1 MTFTTT
7 IGAAR
12 VDQVTEVDRWAFPP
26 AELFPAIEDGLAESA
41 ATDLGDGYIDPDTGD
56 LLLAIHTYVI
66 RLGPTVIVVDT
77 GNGNAKQRP
86 VLAAHHM
93 FDTDYLDRLAHTGVE
108 PDDVDLVIS
117 THLHPDHC
125 GWNTRLVDGQ
135 WRPTFPNAVYLFAR
149 SDLDALRGLAAG
161 DGHEGVLADLARTYV
176 DSVGPVLRDG
186 HWRAVAE
193 DEVIAAHDDT
203 EIVVL
208 AAPGHT
214 HGHLAIEIRSARCGA
229 ILAGDA
235 IHHPIQL
242 LHPELVQGGDAE
254 PGTARATRAALLRRC
269 ADEGLLLLPAHFTEH
284 APFRVT
290 IGGDGRP
297 AVSAAVG

>member
-1 MTFTTT
+1 MTFTRT

-12 VDQVTEVDRWAFPP
+12 VDQVTEVDQWAFPP
-26 AELFPAIEDGLAESA
+26 AELFPAIEDGAAEA
-41 ATDLGDGYIDPDTGD
+41 AGVELGDGYIDPENGD

-66 RLGPTVIVVDT
+66 RLGDTTVIVDT
-77 GNGNAKQRP
+77 GNGNTKERP
-86 VLAAHHM
+86 VLLAHHM
-93 FDTDYLDRLAHTGVE
+93 FDTDFLDRLARTGVA

-135 WRPTFPNAVYLFAR
+135 WRPTFPNATYLFAHT
-149 SDLDALRGLAAG
+149 DLDALRTLAAG
-161 DGHEGVLADLARTYV
+161 DGHAGVLADLARTYA

-186 HWRAVAE
+186 HWRTVTE
-193 DEVIAAHDDT
+193 GEVIAAHDGT

-214 HGHLAIEIRSARCGA
+214 DGHLAIEIRSADAGA
-229 ILAGDA
+229 IIAGDA

-242 LHPELVQGGDAE
+242 RHPDLVQGGDAE
-254 PGTARATRAALLRRC
+254 PRTARATRQELLRRC
-269 ADEGLLLLPAHFTEH
+269 ADEGLLLMPAHFTEH

-290 IGGDGRP
+290 IGADDRP
-297 AVSAAVG
+297 AISAADG

>member
-7 IGAAR
+7 FGAAR
-12 VDQVTEVDRWAFPP
+12 VDQVTELDRWAFPP
-26 AELFPAIEDGLAESA
+26 AELFPAIEDGMAASA
-41 ATDLGDGYIDPDTGD
+41 RVELGDGYVDPDTGD

-66 RLGPTVIVVDT
+66 RLGGTVIVVDT
-77 GNGNAKQRP
+77 GNGNAKERP

-93 FDTDYLDRLAHTGVE
+93 FDTDYLDRLSRTGIA
-108 PDDVDLVIS
+108 PGDVDLVIS

-135 WRPTFPNAVYLFAR
+135 WRPTFPNAVHLFAEK
-149 SDLDALRGLAAG
+149 DLDSLRSLAAG
-161 DGHEGVLADLARTYV
+161 EELTGVVADLARTYR

-186 HWRAVAE
+186 HWRAVA
-193 DEVIAAHDDT
+193 DGDVIAAADGV
-203 EIVVL
+203 EVIVR

-214 HGHLAIEIRSARCGA
+214 DGHLVVEIRTSAGGA
-229 ILAGDA
+229 LLAGDA

-254 PGTARATRAALLRRC
+254 PETARSTRDALLRRC
-269 ADEGLLLLPAHFTEH
+269 AEEGLLLLPAHFTEH
-284 APFRVT
+284 TPFRVV
-290 IGGDGRP
+290 IDADGRP
-297 AVSAAVG
+297 EVSAVGV